1 MSYEKR
7 KEINIRFVLPLHWIK
22 TFYVQLNIKTDL
34 FVTEFKTKDS
44 NLTKTKILFE
54 SNKIFAVIIIKCSL
68 QYMNYCKGQ
77 CNASFKK
84 KIKHDIIKLSCISFI
99 KIQCV

>member
-34 FVTEFKTKDS
+34 FVTEYPDDWYLKQKT
-44 NLTKTKILFE
+44 LI
-54 SNKIFAVIIIKCSL
+54 
-68 QYMNYCKGQ
+68 
-77 CNASFKK
+77 
-84 KIKHDIIKLSCISFI
+84 
-99 KIQCV
+99 

>member
-34 FVTEFKTKDS
+34 FVTEYPDDWYLKQKT
-44 NLTKTKILFE
+44 LTKTKILFE

-77 CNASFKK
+77 CKASFKK
-84 KIKHDIIKLSCISFI
+84 KY
-99 KIQCV
+99 QA